1 MTPCPFPLWET
12 DTFLGSIT
20 PLYRVQ
26 KGALW
31 GAFLDVFPPFCYTE
45 NRKWHLPPRRL
56 PPDRRCGTGRKGR
69 SYDLTA
75 AEIRF
80 HGGEVRL
87 LQPRRPEAVR
97 LPTQHQQSGQRAG
110 GGAGDHHLY
119 PLLHRHR
126 HHQRGTG
133 DLEDYYRCFDSE
145 YFLGGADRQKPTFFV
160 SSQHYDFVVSAFEE
174 FLGQIDADA
183 YTLGLNQTQTAAV
196 IEDVRKQYSDI
207 GVIFLSD
214 VNRRHMSRVLEDNNL
229 AFHPLLRSTP
239 HAFMSIRHP
248 LARRPQ
254 VKPEELMDY
263 PCIVYE
269 QNADSPAFFSE
280 EMILPN
286 FYPPKTVYISDLY
299 VSTALM
305 RHCNAYD
312 VGTGVI
318 SPRLAQEVACVPID
332 TEDTVDIGWIG
343 IQGRA
348 LRPIEET
355 FLHCLTGQLQAAQG

>member
-1 MTPCPFPLWET
+1 MHFLTFFPRFAILKIENGIYRRGACRRTDAAAPAERGVLMTLQQLKYISMVEKCGSFSRAAQKLYVSQPSISNLVNSLEEE
-12 DTFLGSIT
+12 LGIT
-20 PLYRVQ
+20 IFTRSS
-26 KGALW
+26 
-31 GAFLDVFPPFCYTE
+31 
-45 NRKWHLPPRRL
+45 
-56 PPDRRCGTGRKGR
+56 TGIAITNEGR
-69 SYDLTA
+69 ELLKLSN
-75 AEIRF
+75 
-80 HGGEVRL
+80 RL
-87 LQPRRPEAVR
+87 LRDA
-97 LPTQHQQSGQRAG
+97 
-110 GGAGDHHLY
+110 
-119 PLLHRHR
+119 
-126 HHQRGTG
+126 
-133 DLEDYYRCFDSE
+133 DYISE